1 MIYLAAYNHNKLYF
15 LYNVPYI
22 HFLKLYFGTY
32 VMGTLKK
39 LDFFSK
45 HKN

>member
-1 MIYLAAYNHNKLYF
+1 M
-15 LYNVPYI
+15 YNVLYI

-39 LDFFSK
+39 LDFFQSTK
-45 HKN
+45 INVLDCICL